1 MITDNYKMLKSEEQ
15 QSAESNRQMAQ
26 LQDDIVDTIVVI
38 VRVTLLVGF
47 VVGATCMAIIDR
59 FVN

>member
-1 MITDNYKMLKSEEQ
+1 MITDNYKMLKSDEQ
-15 QSAESNRQMAQ
+15 QSAEAKRQMVQ

-47 VVGATCMAIIDR
+47 VLGATCMGIIDR
-59 FVN
+59 VMN

>member
-1 MITDNYKMLKSEEQ
+1 MINYFSKMFKSEDQ
-15 QSAESNRQMAQ
+15 KVQ
-26 LQDDIVDTIVVI
+26 LPDEIVNAVVLI

-47 VVGATCMAIIDR
+47 VVGALCMAVVDR